1 MCVNRES
8 RLYRVSCRTTHACV
22 RCTSLTV
29 VSSDLREA
37 RGKNDEARADERTPK
52 VPIPIIPREDY
63 PHVCLC
69 VVRTSCSPSWHIKAS
84 HSFFACTL
92 FARLPLSN
100 CEFFLFLAC
109 AQGERE
115 DTEVKSMCIVRAMA
129 DAAVEAAIRYSG
141 RMRHT
146 FPAEPGAP
154 TFGVLR
160 ATLAACGAISRGI
173 LLG

>member
-1 MCVNRES
+1 MREETGIVILDS
-8 RLYRVSCRTTHACV
+8 IEYRVARRTRACDA
-22 RCTSLTV
+22 RPSQSSRPIFAKREGGTMRHEPTSA
-29 VSSDLREA
+29 LRRFLFRA
-37 RGKNDEARADERTPK
+37 RTILMYVFTWCAPAAR
-52 VPIPIIPREDY
+52 
-63 PHVCLC
+63 PHG
-69 VVRTSCSPSWHIKAS
+69 TSNF
-84 HSFFACTL
+84 SFILRLHLIRAVAL
-92 FARLPLSN
+92 VELRVLPL
-100 CEFFLFLAC
+100 LGLRTR
-109 AQGERE
+109 GERGHRGE
-115 DTEVKSMCIVRAMA
+115 IQHVHRTG